1 MYEYSIFFLL
11 FFLSVTFLLWP
22 KITLKTPRPKLLSFV
37 HVFVFAIVVDLFTDI
52 ILIHKVSLLV
62 IICYTNVLLI

>member
-22 KITLKTPRPKLLSFV
+22 KITLKTPRPKLKKK
-37 HVFVFAIVVDLFTDI
+37 IKKKVVNAQFGKRKLETELKFF
-52 ILIHKVSLLV
+52 
-62 IICYTNVLLI
+62 